1 MSTFL
6 WIVLAVVYFTVLV
19 TLGIATLRKG
29 HYVLFFLGIIFPV
42 LWLVGGLIGPTPR
55 AAGAQ

>member
-6 WIVLAVVYFTVLV
+6 WILCATIYIVVLV
-19 TLGIATLRKG
+19 TLGISTLRKG
-29 HYVLFFLGIIFPV
+29 HYLLFFVGIIFPV
-42 LWLVGGLIGPTPR
+42 LWLIGGLMGPTPR

>member
-6 WIVLAVVYFTVLV
+6 WILFSCIYLVVLV
-19 TLGIATLRKG
+19 TLGVSTLRKG
-29 HYVLFFLGIIFPV
+29 HYLLFFIGIIFPV
-42 LWLVGGLIGPTPR
+42 LWLIGGLMGPTPR